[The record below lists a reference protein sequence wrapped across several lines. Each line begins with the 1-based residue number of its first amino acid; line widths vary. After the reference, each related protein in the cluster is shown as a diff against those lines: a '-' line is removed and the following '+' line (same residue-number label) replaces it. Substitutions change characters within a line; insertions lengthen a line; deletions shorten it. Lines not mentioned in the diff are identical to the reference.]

1 MGVICMLDMPSRLI
15 SLFSIAFLLLLV
27 MVPSL
32 LIVSSGG
39 GGGDKETV
47 PMLYAQTSTSMPSS
61 QFHLSKGYVDG
72 KTALFLATDSSDN
85 NTSKSISDSVGY
97 KVNYAP
103 VLAEI
108 PKEYVQ
114 QGYDFVNGVKGDGNF
129 GFQIPVATSLPGD
142 ADYSPLVQLNF
153 VKWNNNTQ
161 PTLLKSAEDIEKAQ
175 RDGDV
180 QISKTGV
187 IVNSPPIQIK

>member
-1 MGVICMLDMPSRLI
+1 MLSNSI
-15 SLFSIAFLLLLV
+15 SLFFMMFLLLLV
-27 MVPSL
+27 IVPL
-32 LIVSSGG
+32 LFVISV
-39 GGGDKETV
+39 GDDKKM
-47 PMLYAQTSTSMPSS
+47 PILYAQTVNMPSF

-85 NTSKSISDSVGY
+85 KTSQSISDSVGY

-103 VLAEI
+103 GLSMI

-114 QGYDFVNGVKGDGNF
+114 QGYDFVNGVKGEGSF

-153 VKWNNNTQ
+153 VKWNNNTK
-161 PTLLKSAEDIEKAQ
+161 PTVLKSAEEIERAQ
-175 RDGDV
+175 IKGEI
-180 QISKTGV
+180 QISKTDV
-187 IVNSPPIQIK
+187 IVNSPSIQLK